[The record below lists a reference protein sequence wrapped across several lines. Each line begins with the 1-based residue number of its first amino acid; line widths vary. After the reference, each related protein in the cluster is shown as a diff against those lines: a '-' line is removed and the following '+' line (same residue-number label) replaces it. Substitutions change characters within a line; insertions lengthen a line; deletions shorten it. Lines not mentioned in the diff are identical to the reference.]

1 MEFLSS
7 IIDLKDSSPIRGR
20 KEALA
25 KALAEEISFD
35 LISDDI
41 SNDGPIASALQ
52 KNQELLGAV
61 TERILAEEFNRL
73 SERGNVKFSISQKQI
88 DDAINYLV
96 NEAGGS
102 IYIARRSGANAFND
116 LYEIVK
122 AGGEETALNDIL
134 DRYQDVLEK
143 IAYNKHETNMTILLK
158 TILGNE
164 FSGKKLGGN
173 NNNVADFIITKG
185 KVADKNNPAVA
196 NVELKKNAFAR
207 ITSGTINSIS
217 GKDLTATSK
226 DSFDKI
232 SKAYNDF
239 LKGET
244 FSAIRKLTEGQ
255 TKTGN
260 FRVPAENKIA
270 ITNILK
276 GKRVVFAEP
285 IPLNIINDINLSKK
299 YSNDLLVLGTTVSDY
314 FGAGFKD
321 KYGIEE
327 DNIVVPQIEMK
338 LVKNGEN
345 YILYPRVYFY
355 LDKATAV
362 KMTKTIIEGNNLSE
376 ISKMAGIVIDNKAV
390 LANAKSQFNNLNS
403 FSKPVE
409 NIDIISDYI
418 SKNNAKR
425 IDAET
430 SFDILNDTLKD
441 IENYWGIL
449 PNEVIASM
457 ERTVDYAFDVIEDR
471 ENDGGPL
478 MAAVNDALNVETLKN
493 TEKQLN
499 TFIDKNYKNPEGT
512 DTAKFSKSSGNYTTV
527 YAGAPKGKDLKVIG
541 RKGVNFFAT
550 DLREAKEYARMNDGD
565 VQDFVISNNDIVDEE
580 IAIAKM
586 KELGFNPADSDFTID
601 ESSFYELIDP
611 RFENSLDTK
620 DITKLFDNL
629 RENGIKA
636 IRYSDGA
643 QVSGNTTNSIAV
655 IDPSVLLNKK
665 NTKFSKSLS
674 YDFNDMLERNTGVAS
689 YEKVSDIVA
698 KRTGVKANKLSFFI
712 PPSAEDFRGLTTY
725 MFSGKGKEGEADQQF
740 FDENLVV
747 PYVKG
752 INTLDS
758 VRQSI
763 KKEYKKLLND
773 FPTVKNKLE
782 KLTPDKQFTYD
793 QAVRVYLW
801 NKSNI
806 EIPGIDRKTKNKL
819 VYFVKTDS
827 DLLKFAES
835 LSLAARQS
843 GKWMDPSTTWD
854 SETIISDLHNITE
867 GSGRKAWLS
876 EFIENADSIF
886 SPENLNKVQSI
897 YGTNVRIALE
907 DSLYRMKNGKSR
919 PEGTDNLTNKWMNWI
934 NGSTAA
940 IMFFNTRSAL
950 LQTISAINYLNWTD
964 NNVWTSAK
972 AFANQKQYWSD
983 FAMIINSDKMKERRS
998 GLKADVTQAEIANA
1012 ANSTKS
1018 KALGVLSYLQK
1029 IGFTP
1034 TQAADSFS
1042 IAIGGAAFYRNRVKT
1057 YQSEYTGLD
1066 ADGNLKRKYT
1076 DKEAEDKA
1084 WVDFSNITDQSMQ
1097 SADPL
1102 YVSKQQTT
1110 SLGRLVLAFGNTP
1123 MQYNRLIK
1131 KAALDIANKR
1141 GNFGTNISKII
1152 YYGALQNFI
1161 FSALQAALFLPFEDE
1176 KDEEELAAM
1185 SKEDRKAYEKLIKKQ
1200 NDKTIGIANGMVDTV
1215 LRGSGITGALISTIK
1230 NTIIEYNKQEER
1242 EMFADHA
1249 QTLLTASG
1257 ISPSISSKARKVY
1270 GIIRMN
1276 KFEKDV
1282 IAERGWEVTRDGR
1295 LNLSPNYNIAGNAVV
1310 ATTNIPL
1317 DRLVEK
1323 VNNVAE
1329 ALDSRNNKIQRI
1341 ALSLGWKPW
1350 ELNVKNEES
1359 EQIKAKAKEVRK
1371 KEGVE
1376 KSIQTRADK
1385 KEAEEAAYKAMSPQE
1400 KMVYRRQKSEKQL
1413 QKRKE
1418 KAQRKLQEIRKK
1430 RKMGE

>member
-1 MEFLSS
+1 
-7 IIDLKDSSPIRGR
+7 
-20 KEALA
+20 
-25 KALAEEISFD
+25 
-35 LISDDI
+35 
-41 SNDGPIASALQ
+41 
-52 KNQELLGAV
+52 
-61 TERILAEEFNRL
+61 
-73 SERGNVKFSISQKQI
+73 
-88 DDAINYLV
+88 
-96 NEAGGS
+96 
-102 IYIARRSGANAFND
+102 
-116 LYEIVK
+116 
-122 AGGEETALNDIL
+122 
-134 DRYQDVLEK
+134 
-143 IAYNKHETNMTILLK
+143 
-158 TILGNE
+158 
-164 FSGKKLGGN
+164 
-173 NNNVADFIITKG
+173 
-185 KVADKNNPAVA
+185 
-196 NVELKKNAFAR
+196 
-207 ITSGTINSIS
+207 
-217 GKDLTATSK
+217 
-226 DSFDKI
+226 
-232 SKAYNDF
+232 
-239 LKGET
+239 
-244 FSAIRKLTEGQ
+244 
-255 TKTGN
+255 
-260 FRVPAENKIA
+260 
-270 ITNILK
+270 
-276 GKRVVFAEP
+276 
-285 IPLNIINDINLSKK
+285 
-299 YSNDLLVLGTTVSDY
+299 
-314 FGAGFKD
+314 
-321 KYGIEE
+321 
-327 DNIVVPQIEMK
+327 
-338 LVKNGEN
+338 
-345 YILYPRVYFY
+345 
-355 LDKATAV
+355 
-362 KMTKTIIEGNNLSE
+362 
-376 ISKMAGIVIDNKAV
+376 
-390 LANAKSQFNNLNS
+390 
-403 FSKPVE
+403 
-409 NIDIISDYI
+409 
-418 SKNNAKR
+418 
-425 IDAET
+425 
-430 SFDILNDTLKD
+430 
-441 IENYWGIL
+441 
-449 PNEVIASM
+449 
-457 ERTVDYAFDVIEDR
+457 
-471 ENDGGPL
+471 
-478 MAAVNDALNVETLKN
+478 
-493 TEKQLN
+493 
-499 TFIDKNYKNPEGT
+499 
-512 DTAKFSKSSGNYTTV
+512 
-527 YAGAPKGKDLKVIG
+527 
-541 RKGVNFFAT
+541 
-550 DLREAKEYARMNDGD
+550 
-565 VQDFVISNNDIVDEE
+565 
-580 IAIAKM
+580 
-586 KELGFNPADSDFTID
+586 
-601 ESSFYELIDP
+601 
-611 RFENSLDTK
+611 LDTK

-835 LSLAARQS
+835 LSLAARQN

-1249 QTLLTASG
+1249 QTLLAASG

-1295 LNLSPNYNIAGNAVV
+1295 LNLSPNYKIAGNAVV

-1323 VNNVAE
+1323 IDNVAE

-1371 KEGVE
+1371 KEGIE
-1376 KSIQTRADK
+1376 KAIQTRADK
-1385 KEAEEAAYKAMSPQE
+1385 KEAEEAAYRAMSPKE